1 MQEDDEYQI
10 DFEALKVEMQTCKE
24 TLLEKVGLLSSLDLK
39 FARLLESFPS
49 RFHST

>member
-10 DFEALKVEMQTCKE
+10 DFEALKVEMQICKE

-49 RFHST
+49 KFYST